1 VDVVVPPHLRLG
13 GRKRHCVVK
22 ERRRYALRQGKNN
35 KNYMK
40 NCEGTNAND
49 GVLEVAREC

>member
-1 VDVVVPPHLRLG
+1 
-13 GRKRHCVVK
+13 
-22 ERRRYALRQGKNN
+22 LRQAKNN
-35 KNYMK
+35 ENYMK